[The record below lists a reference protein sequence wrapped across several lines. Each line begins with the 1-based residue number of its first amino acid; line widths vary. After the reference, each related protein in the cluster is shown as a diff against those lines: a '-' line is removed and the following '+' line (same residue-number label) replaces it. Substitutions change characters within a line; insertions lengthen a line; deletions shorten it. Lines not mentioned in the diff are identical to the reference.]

1 MSTTPDIIGIAKMI
15 VAGEIAHGT
24 TDYALASALL
34 EQTEKIAQLERECG
48 KWQAQAE
55 IAKEQ
60 STTWMAENEKMRQ
73 HLEDTECSDYAYV
86 VKTGALLDSLRSL
99 PTS

>member
-34 EQTEKIAQLERECG
+34 EQTEKIAQLEREARYG
-48 KWQAQAE
+48 N
-55 IAKEQ
+55 ISYKEAVRLQ
-60 STTWMAENEKMRQ
+60 EENKKMRQ